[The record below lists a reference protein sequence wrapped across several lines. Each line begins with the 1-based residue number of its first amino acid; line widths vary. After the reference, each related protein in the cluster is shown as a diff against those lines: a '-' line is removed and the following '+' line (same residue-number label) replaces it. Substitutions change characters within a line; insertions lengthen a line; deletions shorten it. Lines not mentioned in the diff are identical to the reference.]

1 MSNSDDHSLFQESM
15 KGVKPLKKSKV
26 ITPVHE
32 KKSSKPHQPKEL
44 TPPALPT
51 QDNLDKQYHSLQK
64 KLNPYKPVYENV
76 TINYSEDLEEPIT
89 SESILKFKTE
99 NLSPAHV
106 SKLSKGDIR
115 IDSKIDLHGLERFEA
130 QDRLQRFLEHAKSHG
145 LKNLLIIHGK
155 GSKHGETPILKQHLY
170 LWLRHYPALLAMH
183 SAHPKHG
190 GSGALYVL
198 LKKPQKNKN
207 T

>member
-1 MSNSDDHSLFQESM
+1 MSNSDDHSIFRESM

-26 ITPVHE
+26 IPQVHE
-32 KKSSKPHQPKEL
+32 KKSLKPHHPKEL
-44 TPPALPT
+44 TPPPLPT

-89 SESILKFKTE
+89 SESILKYKTE

-106 SKLSKGDIR
+106 SKLNKGDIR

-130 QDRLQRFLEHAKSHG
+130 QDRLHRFLEHAKSHG

-198 LKKPQKNKN
+198 LKKPQKIKN